1 MYISRF
7 LQTFFDQFLLLT
19 MNYFDKVGGAG
30 GSWKDVMLR
39 EISMDGTIWVGQ
51 AREHGRATWVGW
63 KGESNMMS
71 RGGGGAQSDA
81 SEISRFLFN
90 LLARVC
96 HLPRDFLYILR
107 CLFPCLIWNVLQGF
121 FSGYS
126 RRNLVKNR

>member
-51 AREHGRATWVGW
+51 AREHARATWVGW

-71 RGGGGAQSDA
+71 RGGEGH
-81 SEISRFLFN
+81 N
-90 LLARVC
+90 PMLLKFHAFCSTFWREFVIY
-96 HLPRDFLYILR
+96 PVIFYT
-107 CLFPCLIWNVLQGF
+107 FYVV
-121 FSGYS
+121 YS
-126 RRNLVKNR
+126 RA

>member
-1 MYISRF
+1 MERRYATRNQHGWSNMGRS
-7 LQTFFDQFLLLT
+7 
-19 MNYFDKVGGAG
+19 GAG
-30 GSWKDVMLR
+30 
-39 EISMDGTIWVGQ
+39 T
-51 AREHGRATWVGW
+51 W
-63 KGESNMMS
+63 KGNMGRLE
-71 RGGGGAQSDA
+71 RGEQYDVKRGGGAQSYA